1 MTGWRLG
8 AAIGPR
14 DIISVI
20 TKININDESC
30 SNHFVQ
36 YGGIEAVT
44 GDQSGAENILKI
56 LEERRDKAIA
66 LLNDIEGVSCFKP
79 EATFYLYPNVTQAME
94 NLGIDDYNVF
104 RTNALENTG
113 VSFCTRLHFG
123 RELAGERS
131 KYVRFA
137 YSGIDV
143 DQIEEGLGRLK
154 SYLELN
160 KVGIS

>member
-1 MTGWRLG
+1 MRRLGKIAELATKYDLQVLADEAYFENRYHGKSQSLLSFTGMEERTVILYTFSKKFAMTGWRLG

-79 EATFYLYPNVTQAME
+79 EATFYLYPECHPGN
-94 NLGIDDYNVF
+94 GKPW
-104 RTNALENTG
+104 
-113 VSFCTRLHFG
+113 H
-123 RELAGERS
+123 
-131 KYVRFA
+131 
-137 YSGIDV
+137 
-143 DQIEEGLGRLK
+143 
-154 SYLELN
+154 
-160 KVGIS
+160 